1 MWVYRH
7 PEELYGK
14 GSAQSGWTK
23 ASLVVPLGVAPADLL
38 SGRHRTVRAQ
48 VYLAHSSDGEGKEG
62 SRHAEA
68 GWAVMETPFE
78 AGPRHRRSPRTR
90 PVGLFLQTSSQ
101 CPDSLP
107 SPFCPPLLTQF
118 LELGL
123 HPITTACSSPLCSL
137 KTKVPIVFRLTP
149 QFLSQ
154 KTLIYPHRPQ
164 SSHYSEGQSE
174 FPLLCCHT
182 GSVFNS
188 IFLCSPSFK

>member
-107 SPFCPPLLTQF
+107 SPSYSVPGAGSPSHNHCLQL
-118 LELGL
+118 
-123 HPITTACSSPLCSL
+123 SPLFSENKGSYCIPSNSTVPFTKDLDLPTPTTVQSL
-137 KTKVPIVFRLTP
+137 QR
-149 QFLSQ
+149 
-154 KTLIYPHRPQ
+154 RP
-164 SSHYSEGQSE
+164 
-174 FPLLCCHT
+174 
-182 GSVFNS
+182 V
-188 IFLCSPSFK
+188 